1 VKRLLIYPTSRV
13 LRKVSQELKDKGGF
27 LPTIMRMDEF
37 EKRATITP
45 NRVMVDPLER
55 VLYLQEATN
64 FKRFETLKLD
74 RSLVKFFT
82 KGDAIFKFFEEL
94 AQEGVEIKTLAE
106 ADAYA
111 EFDRDLEILQ
121 KVLDNYRDILH
132 QKGMSDRAFL
142 PKEYRLNLGFIDEY
156 SYYEIYLEGYLS
168 NYELKLLHQIGKR
181 ADVVIHY
188 VTSKFNQKMV
198 DRFQEY
204 GVSLPLDSIVKF
216 NFSQKYIIDQRVN
229 ISNIDAQLLQV
240 EERYEQIAIAFAK
253 IEEFVSIGIEPE
265 KIVLVVP
272 DESIVDTLL
281 LYDRHHNL
289 NFAMGFS
296 YSKKAPYKRVEALY
310 NYWQTYSKDSRFLLE
325 KYGIDIETIMK
336 IDASTKSSIK
346 GLFQLLDELKLLDS
360 IVIPSNNSIEYQ
372 KIGNEQIFEKQLNFI
387 KLFEDVEL
395 SYKDWLSIWCREIAK
410 ITIDDVRG
418 GKITVMGLLET
429 RGIEFEGVV
438 VVDFNDGIVPVS
450 TSKDQFLNSSVRAFA
465 KLPTQQDRESLQKQ
479 YYKRLFER
487 ASKIAIIYASSENR
501 LPSKFLY
508 ELGIY
513 DKDRVSPQLSLLY
526 GESSQIIKLKDPT
539 VEKFNALD
547 IIWSA
552 SRLKVY
558 LECKRKYYYRYI
570 ERLDAPKSDDIN
582 EGAILHIVLDHL
594 FADKDHYSS
603 LYDMQ
608 KDIKIVLER
617 VVPHSDAQSSYH
629 KLLWGEKL
637 KGFVDA
643 QIRHF
648 DMGWRVVDRER
659 NIEGEIGGLRF
670 KGRID
675 RIDQNSSDTLV
686 IDYKSGSIK
695 EANRSKNLEN
705 LKDFQM
711 SIYDHMLSSIYNNRT
726 LAYLQIFEDGNFEE
740 ITKLEEKNELLLE
753 HIYQLKKTDSFIA
766 TKCEEL
772 HRCNYCEFTLL
783 CERGKYI

>member
-1 VKRLLIYPTSRV
+1 
-13 LRKVSQELKDKGGF
+13 
-27 LPTIMRMDEF
+27 MRMDEF
-37 EKRATITP
+37 ERRATIIP
-45 NRVMVDPLER
+45 NKVMVDSLER
-55 VLYLQEATN
+55 VLYLREATN

-74 RSLVKFFT
+74 RSLVRFFT

-94 AQEGVEIKTLAE
+94 AQEGVEIRSLAE

-121 KVLDNYRDILH
+121 KVLDNYRDILD

-142 PKEYRLNLGFIDEY
+142 PKEYELNLGFVDEY
-156 SYYEIYLEGYLS
+156 SHYEISLEGYLS
-168 NYELKLLHQIGKR
+168 NYELELLHQIGKR
-181 ADVVIHY
+181 SDVIIEY
-188 VTSKFNQKMV
+188 TTSKFNQKMV

-204 GVSLPLDSIVKF
+204 GISLPQDSVVRF
-216 NFSQKYIIDQRVN
+216 NFSQKYIIDQRAN

-240 EERYEQIAIAFAK
+240 EERYEQIAVAFAK
-253 IEEFVSIGIEPE
+253 IDEFVSMGIEPE

-281 LYDRHHNL
+281 LYDKYHNL

-296 YSKKAPYKRVEALY
+296 YSKKAPYKRIEALY
-310 NYWQTYSKDSRFLLE
+310 NYWQTYSKDSIFLL
-325 KYGIDIETIMK
+325 KRYRMDIESIMK
-336 IDASTKSSIK
+336 IDATAKSSIK
-346 GLFQLLDELKLLDS
+346 GLFRILDELKLLDS
-360 IVIPSNNSIEYQ
+360 ILISSDTTMEYQ
-372 KIGNEQIFEKQLNFI
+372 NIGNEQIFEKQLSFI
-387 KLFEDVEL
+387 KLFEDIEL
-395 SYKDWLSIWCREIAK
+395 SYRDWLSIWCREIAK

-438 VVDFNDGIVPVS
+438 VVDFNDGIVPAT

-487 ASKIAIIYASSENR
+487 ASKVAIIYASSENR

-513 DKDRVSPQLSLLY
+513 HKDRVSPQLSLLY
-526 GESSQIIKLKDPT
+526 NQPSQIVELKDPI
-539 VEKFNALD
+539 VEQFNALD
-547 IIWSA
+547 TTWSA

-558 LECKRKYYYRYI
+558 LECRRKYYYRYI
-570 ERLDAPKSDDIN
+570 ERLKAPKSDEID
-582 EGAILHIVLDHL
+582 EGAILHMVLDQL
-594 FADKDHYSS
+594 FAHRDHYSS
-603 LYDMQ
+603 QSDMQ
-608 KDIKIVLER
+608 RDIKIVLES
-617 VVPHSDAQSSYH
+617 VVPYSDAKSDYL
-629 KLLWGEKL
+629 KLLWSERL
-637 KGFVDA
+637 KGFIDT

-659 NIEGEIGGLRF
+659 DIEGVIGGLRF
-670 KGRID
+670 RGRID

-711 SIYDHMLSSIYNNRT
+711 SIYDYMLSPIYSNRT
-726 LAYLQIFEDGNFEE
+726 LVYSQIFENGNLEE

-753 HIYQLKKTDSFIA
+753 HIDQLKKTDSFVA

-772 HRCNYCEFTLL
+772 HRCSYCEFTLL
-783 CERGKYI
+783 CERGQYI